1 MCIILVDLEGCRQN
15 GKFITWIKKCNNGQF
30 PIEISNKFPT
40 L

>member
-1 MCIILVDLEGCRQN
+1 MCIILVDLEGQRQN
-15 GKFITWIKKCNNGQF
+15 GKFNAWLKKCNIGQF